1 MFNVLSSKPVLNK
14 VIVTT
19 YTVVKLFREKSVS
32 VWCVSNNSVCLP
44 ESKFKDRLKLREL
57 GLGLWC
63 LTPFSTIF
71 LLYRGGQFYW
81 RKLEKTTALPQIT
94 DKLYH
99 IMLYQ
104 VHLTMIGIW
113 THNVNDNRHWLHK
126 YLLIRLPYNHDHDS
140 TGVQLGNQ
148 HTFCKSRISC

>member
-32 VWCVSNNSVCLP
+32 VWCVSNKSVCLP

-104 VHLTMIGIW
+104 VHLTMIGI
-113 THNVNDNRHWLHK
+113 
-126 YLLIRLPYNHDHDS
+126 
-140 TGVQLGNQ
+140 
-148 HTFCKSRISC
+148 